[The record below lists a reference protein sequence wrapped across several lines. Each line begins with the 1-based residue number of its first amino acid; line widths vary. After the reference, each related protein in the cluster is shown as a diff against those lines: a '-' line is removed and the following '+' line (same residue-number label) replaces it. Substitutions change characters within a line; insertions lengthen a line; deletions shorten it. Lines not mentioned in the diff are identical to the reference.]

1 MMYVT
6 TKKELSDRNKQLQ
19 KDKGYLNI
27 PKGAEVMVSAF
38 IDGSFS
44 KFTTVI
50 WNNQRYMVRATDL
63 NLPDNSFAITDEII
77 DKFLCISN

>member
-19 KDKGYLNI
+19 RDKCYPNI
-27 PKGAEVMVSAF
+27 PKGVRVMVGTF

-44 KFTTVI
+44 KFTTVT
-50 WNNQRYMVRATDL
+50 WNNQRYMVRADDL
-63 NLPDNSFAITDEII
+63 NLPDGSVVR
-77 DKFLCISN
+77 